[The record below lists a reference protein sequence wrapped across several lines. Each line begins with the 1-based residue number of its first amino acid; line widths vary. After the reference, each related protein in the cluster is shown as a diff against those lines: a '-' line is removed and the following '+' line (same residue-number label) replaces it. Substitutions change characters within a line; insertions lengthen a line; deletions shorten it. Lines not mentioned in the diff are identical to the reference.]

1 MGLGVGAAVFYA
13 GGAASADTG
22 GPAAGGADTVGASST
37 VGPRSAEG
45 ARQRGA
51 ARRGVAAATA
61 AAAAATST
69 STAGTLTVNPMVN
82 IIDGIIQGR
91 LNATSARVS
100 TLTYTALGLAGGFDS
115 TVGESGGKISLG
127 TVPVSPP
134 TVPRT
139 TDPQSFTILPYAN
152 WLDGG
157 AKGTQTFSVR
167 VSEVTALDSFLTG
180 IPLVGLVAAPRLAPG
195 LARRAEGW
203 FPAAEDAESAASAPR
218 APRSEVS
225 AEATPPA

>member
-37 VGPRSAEG
+37 VGPRSTEG

-61 AAAAATST
+61 AAAATST
-69 STAGTLTVNPMVN
+69 STAGTLTVNPTVK

-127 TVPVSPP
+127 TVPVKNESRAV
-134 TVPRT
+134 TSLTRMLKVWVP
-139 TDPQSFTILPYAN
+139 
-152 WLDGG
+152 
-157 AKGTQTFSVR
+157 
-167 VSEVTALDSFLTG
+167 
-180 IPLVGLVAAPRLAPG
+180 LAPPSSQ
-195 LARRAEGW
+195 LA
-203 FPAAEDAESAASAPR
+203 
-218 APRSEVS
+218 
-225 AEATPPA
+225 